1 MKRAA
6 RRWTAATIAFV
17 NPLSLL
23 VASVS
28 GGALVVGLLGMASAE
43 PHLDTHSTH
52 PTGVVGVDVNLRD
65 GQAGPLA
72 LSRLRGEVNDDWD
85 LTISDRR
92 VRSGRYKI
100 VVSDTTTMHNWHITG
115 QGVDKETAVR
125 GTGTWTWKVRLRD
138 GRYRVVCDPHKRS
151 MSFTIRVR

>member
-1 MKRAA
+1 M
-6 RRWTAATIAFV
+6 

-23 VASVS
+23 VASAAAC
-28 GGALVVGLLGMASAE
+28 ALVAGLLGMASAE
-43 PHLDTHSTH
+43 PHLDAHSTH

-65 GQAGPLA
+65 RQTGVLRLGT
-72 LSRLRGEVNDDWD
+72 LRGEVNDAWE

-92 VRSGRYKI
+92 VKSGRYKI

-115 QGVDKETAVR
+115 RGVDKETSVR

-138 GRYRVVCDPHKRS
+138 GKYRVVCDPHKRS